1 MKLTIFG
8 GTGGVGQ
15 YLVRQ
20 ALDDGHDVTAYA
32 RAPAS
37 LPNRDALQAIEGEL
51 DDTERIAEAIGNA
64 DAVLST
70 LGPRSNTA
78 DQVELFGE
86 ALTRICSAMEDAGVA
101 RLVSIS
107 GAGLVLPSDDV
118 TIGRRLVRGLMGIFA
133 KHVLASKEREYEVIR
148 RTSLDWVIV
157 RPPRIV
163 DGPPT
168 GKYQVLPDRVPS
180 AKITR
185 GDVAH
190 FMLRCAEQDEWIRR
204 APIVGG

>member
-20 ALDDGHDVTAYA
+20 ALEDGHDVTAYA
-32 RAPAS
+32 RTPAS
-37 LPNRDALQAIEGEL
+37 LPNRGALTAIEGEL
-51 DDTERIAEAIGNA
+51 DDTERISAAVEGA

-70 LGPRSNTA
+70 LGPRSNSA
-78 DQVELFGE
+78 DQVELFGD
-86 ALTRICSAMEDAGVA
+86 ALTRICTAMEETGVT

-107 GAGLVLPSDDV
+107 GAGLVLPSDHV
-118 TIGRRLVRGLMGIFA
+118 TIGRRFVRGLMGLFA
-133 KHVLASKEREYEVIR
+133 KHVLAAKEREYEVIR
-148 RTSLDWVIV
+148 NTSLDWVLV

-163 DGPPT
+163 DGPAT
-168 GKYQVLPDRVPS
+168 GKYRVLPDRVPS
-180 AKITR
+180 AKISR

-190 FMLRCAEQDEWIRR
+190 FMLRCAHDDEWVGR